1 MSDAMTHAA
10 ASPIGAM
17 PFGAPGEVAV
27 DVDRVEKTFRQFSVG
42 LRPFLRRRNV
52 TALRGI
58 SFRVNR
64 GEMVGILGP
73 NGAGK
78 TTLLKIIATLVY
90 PTSGAVRFFGRDNRD
105 GEIKTRGML
114 GLVTCDERS
123 FYWRLSGRSNL
134 KFFATLYGLS
144 AAQADARIGEL
155 LAALDLTEAADRRFD
170 GYSAGMKQKLAIA
183 RGLLKQPQIVL
194 YDEPT
199 RSLDPLSQHNIRHWI
214 RQNRE
219 KHPEQTHLIATHNLM
234 EAEQLCDRVVIV
246 DRGRI
251 IADGTIDEIRAFFR
265 NDVVS
270 HVIACVPAEPV
281 PEEALAAL
289 PGVIRVELL
298 EASLTGQTF
307 RVTTDANGEGL
318 SSALRWLTDAG
329 AKNLS
334 CHTETAS
341 LEDVFCSLI
350 NNEANTLLSGR
361 EA

>member
-1 MSDAMTHAA
+1 MAHTATPPVKHMRVPTA
-10 ASPIGAM
+10 
-17 PFGAPGEVAV
+17 GEVAV
-27 DVDRVEKTFRQFSVG
+27 DVDHVEKTFRQISVG
-42 LRPFLRRRNV
+42 LRPFLRRRTV

-58 SFRVNR
+58 NFRVNR

-78 TTLLKIIATLVY
+78 TTLLKIIATLIY
-90 PTSGAVRFFGRDNRD
+90 PTNGAVRFFGRDNRD

-123 FYWRLSGRSNL
+123 FYWRLSGRTNL

-144 AAQADARIGEL
+144 AAEAEVRIDEL
-155 LAALDLTEAADRRFD
+155 LGALDLTEAADRRFD

-251 IADGTIDEIRAFFR
+251 IADGTVDEIRGFFR
-265 NDVVS
+265 NEAMS
-270 HVIACVPAEPV
+270 HVIACVPVEPV

-289 PGVIRVELL
+289 PGVVRVESLD
-298 EASLTGQTF
+298 ASRAGQTF
-307 RVTTDANGEGL
+307 RITTDAHGEGL

-329 AKNLS
+329 VKVLS
-334 CHTETAS
+334 CDTETAS

-350 NNEANTLLSGR
+350 SNDADTALSGKG
-361 EA
+361 A